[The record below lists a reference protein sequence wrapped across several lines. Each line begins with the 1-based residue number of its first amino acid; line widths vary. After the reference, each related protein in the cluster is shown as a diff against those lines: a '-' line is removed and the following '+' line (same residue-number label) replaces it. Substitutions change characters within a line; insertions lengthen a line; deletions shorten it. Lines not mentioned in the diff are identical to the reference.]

1 MQASGAV
8 PLPPEG
14 FGARPALS
22 PIALLPAKIE
32 TAKNITNKMFLCM
45 TASFSV
51 HPTVSERHTSFQ
63 KS

>member
-22 PIALLPAKIE
+22 PVALLPARIE
-32 TAKNITNKMFLCM
+32 TAKNNTNEMFLRM

-51 HPTVSERHTSFQ
+51 CPAVSERHTTLR